1 MLPPVVPKALL
12 VLDGDFAGVVLLR
25 AQFATAIFIY
35 SRAIEKLV
43 MNDVAKPAVVPLD
56 PIFTQIDW
64 SAPWLQH
71 LCAREILANGVQ
83 TYTTTEAAD
92 APPAIIA
99 SILNQARTLSETALI
114 TQPTAGESAHKI
126 EFVAQDAL
134 LEGMAYETFI
144 AKTGNI
150 PTRDNLHDLFNG
162 SIWLSFPKTK
172 ALLNHH
178 HMRHMAASVD
188 IAKTG
193 RGRVRDTITV
203 FDENGAILVTCRPKI
218 GQALKGFDWQACLVA
233 PRALWDDISAPRA
246 DASAAVY
253 VFGHALLEQLIAP
266 RKPLCA
272 HSVIINVT
280 PDFFALSLAARMQV
294 LDDKLAA
301 YMDELLSDAD
311 VKPCDLSPLPIL
323 GVPHY
328 AADNRDPAFY
338 EDSFVFRSGRR
349 KKQ

>member
-1 MLPPVVPKALL
+1 
-12 VLDGDFAGVVLLR
+12 
-25 AQFATAIFIY
+25 
-35 SRAIEKLV
+35 
-43 MNDVAKPAVVPLD
+43 MNEFAKPAVAPLD

-71 LCAREILANGVQ
+71 LCARDRLATGVQ
-83 TYTTTEAAD
+83 TYTDATNQNTN

-99 SILNQARTLSETALI
+99 SILNQARMLSKTALI
-114 TQPTAGESAHKI
+114 TQPIAGESAHKI

-134 LEGMAYETFI
+134 PEGMAYETFI

-162 SIWLSFPKTK
+162 SIWLRFPKTK

-178 HMRHMAASVD
+178 HMRHMTASD
-188 IAKTG
+188 TLHTTG
-193 RGRVRDTITV
+193 RGRVRDTVTV
-203 FDENGAILVTCRPKI
+203 FDENGAILVTCVPEI
-218 GQALKGFDWQACLVA
+218 GQALKDFDWQACLVA
-233 PRALWDDISAPRA
+233 PRALWDDISAPRH

-266 RKPLCA
+266 RKLLCA

-280 PDFFALSLAARMQV
+280 SEFFTLSLAARMRV

-301 YMDELLSDAD
+301 YMDELLSDAE
-311 VKPCDLSPLPIL
+311 VKPRDLSPLPIL

-328 AADNRDPAFY
+328 YADNCDPAFY
-338 EDSFVFRSGRR
+338 DDTFVFRSGRR
-349 KKQ
+349 KVR